1 MQHLAATRQAAT
13 GKPGRRPF
21 NGIEF
26 VEFEPSVCGKSEL
39 RVYFLCGVPA
49 GLTEGNAASQQ
60 FELYSPILRTRMPVT
75 DCQPVGHCT
84 NSVMLATASPLCDGA
99 EYILTIRRPQDIDP
113 QFARYRFTAHC
124 QVVEISIRNE
134 SRQGSTVLLKM
145 PGSIIWLATTPAFA
159 RCCWIAW
166 LRRFPGWKERHVPDI
181 GITLVELFAYVGD
194 NLAYYQDA
202 VATEAYLNTRR
213 QRISVKRHARLVDYQ
228 LHEGCNAR
236 TFMHLNVVG
245 SDPVILNPD
254 DAYFVTQHPDPR

>member
-1 MQHLAATRQAAT
+1 
-13 GKPGRRPF
+13 
-21 NGIEF
+21 
-26 VEFEPSVCGKSEL
+26 
-39 RVYFLCGVPA
+39 
-49 GLTEGNAASQQ
+49 
-60 FELYSPILRTRMPVT
+60 MPVT

-124 QVVEISIRNE
+124 QVVEIDPKRKPTGQHCAPEDARINYLARDYASF
-134 SRQGSTVLLKM
+134 RQMLLDRLAQTV
-145 PGSIIWLATTPAFA
+145 
-159 RCCWIAW
+159 
-166 LRRFPGWKERHVPDI
+166 PGWKERHVPDI

-202 VATEAYLNTRR
+202 VATEAYLNTAR

-254 DAYFVTQHPDPR
+254 DAYFVTQHPDPRLKNQTC